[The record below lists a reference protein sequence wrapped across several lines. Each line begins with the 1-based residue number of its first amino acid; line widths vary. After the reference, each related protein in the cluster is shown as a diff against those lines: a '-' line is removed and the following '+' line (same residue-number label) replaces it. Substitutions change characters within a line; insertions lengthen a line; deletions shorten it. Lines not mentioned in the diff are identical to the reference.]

1 MSVAWGSA
9 RLMWVSCSN
18 GCLNKPSRTLPL
30 GPAGARMREAISI
43 NSGLLVLQKVRAPS
57 HAPVWPAHALGR
69 VAPHSI
75 LSRLLV
81 PQMVTVLA

>member
-1 MSVAWGSA
+1 
-9 RLMWVSCSN
+9 
-18 GCLNKPSRTLPL
+18 
-30 GPAGARMREAISI
+30 MREAISI